1 MVSKIAESARSA
13 VADVTDGQTIA
24 IGGFGLC
31 GTPSALIEALLR
43 SGASDLH
50 IITNNC
56 GPGSSDMT
64 RLLRA
69 GRVSRVTASYIG
81 DNSEFLNSYLG
92 GAIRVDLV
100 PQGTLAE
107 KLRSGGSGIPA
118 FYTPTG
124 VGTAVVQGGIPV
136 RYGSGSGLA
145 AEYSAPRQVAEFDGR
160 EYLLERSLA
169 ADFALVRAETADTL
183 GNLRFRGAAR
193 NFNPLCAMAARV
205 AIVEVQRVVEAGG
218 IPPDD
223 VHLPGVFVSR
233 VVDLGGRMR
242 KPIERLRTTDPVPA
256 AGGSRGL

>member
-1 MVSKIAESARSA
+1 MSKIAESARAA
-13 VADVTDGQTIA
+13 VADITDGRTIA

-31 GTPSALIEALLR
+31 GTPSALIEALLQ
-43 SGASDLH
+43 SGAADLH

-56 GPGSSDMT
+56 GPESSDLT

-69 GRVSRVTASYIG
+69 GRVSRVSASYIG
-81 DNSEFLNSYLG
+81 DNAEFLRRYLG
-92 GAIRVDLV
+92 GAITVDLV

-107 KLRSGGSGIPA
+107 KLRCGGSGIPA

-124 VGTAVVQGGIPV
+124 VGTAVAQGGIPV
-136 RYGSGSGLA
+136 RYGSENGPV
-145 AEYSAPRQVAEFDGR
+145 AEFSAPRQVAEFDGR
-160 EYLLERSLA
+160 EYLLERSLT

-193 NFNPLCAMAARV
+193 NFNPLCAMAAHV
-205 AIVEVQRVVEAGG
+205 AIVEVQEVVAAGG

-223 VHLPGVFVSR
+223 VHLPGVFISR

-242 KPIERLRTTDPVPA
+242 KPIEHLRTTDAVPA
-256 AGGSRGL
+256 AGGSHGR